1 MLYLMKSYQS
11 TLKNPDNLA
20 SSIELLEMTSQIV
33 DIFCSRNRPISSQED
48 SRFETLHTVLNY
60 FKSWENA
67 VKKSVMLVPDSGDS
81 NRPRLRTH
89 GIYIPL
95 QEYAQWET

>member
-20 SSIELLEMTSQIV
+20 SSIKLLEMTSQIM

-48 SRFETLHTVLNY
+48 TAYSSQLFQ
-60 FKSWENA
+60 
-67 VKKSVMLVPDSGDS
+67 VMGKCCEEISYACPLQTSDDSGDS